1 MDEMDT
7 RRRNPEESP
16 GSPEIAGKQSPS
28 GEEKQ
33 AAIKINELWKIYAA
47 NDIDLDVED
56 EDLIK
61 SLDESEESVVAVRNV
76 SLEVNPGEVFIIM
89 GLSGSGKSTLI
100 RCLLRL
106 VEPSNGQVVIN
117 GYDVTA
123 MNKKELTEFRR
134 HQVAMVFQHYGLLPH
149 KSVVENVAF
158 GLKLQGVPKEERRK
172 RAMEALKTVGL
183 EKWANYYPTSLSGGM
198 RQRVGIA
205 RALVVESPV
214 LLMDE
219 PFSGLDPL
227 IRREMQDELVRLQE
241 EMHKTIFFVT
251 HDLDE
256 AMRLGDRM
264 AVMRNGSIVQIG
276 KPAEIFAN
284 PADDYVAR
292 FVQDKRDEIRKA
304 DEQMEKFAQA
314 RAQSEKVVD

>member
-1 MDEMDT
+1 
-7 RRRNPEESP
+7 
-16 GSPEIAGKQSPS
+16 
-28 GEEKQ
+28 
-33 AAIKINELWKIYAA
+33 
-47 NDIDLDVED
+47 
-56 EDLIK
+56 
-61 SLDESEESVVAVRNV
+61 
-76 SLEVNPGEVFIIM
+76 
-89 GLSGSGKSTLI
+89 
-100 RCLLRL
+100 
-106 VEPSNGQVVIN
+106 
-117 GYDVTA
+117 
-123 MNKKELTEFRR
+123 
-134 HQVAMVFQHYGLLPH
+134 
-149 KSVVENVAF
+149 
-158 GLKLQGVPKEERRK
+158 
-172 RAMEALKTVGL
+172 MEALKTVGL
-183 EKWANYYPTSLSGGM
+183 GKWANYYPTSLSGGM

-284 PADDYVAR
+284 PADDYVAH
-292 FVQDKRDEIRKA
+292 FVQDKRDEISKA

>member
-1 MDEMDT
+1 MDS
-7 RRRNPEESP
+7 RQRNPEQDP
-16 GSPEIAGKQSPS
+16 GSTETVVKEHPDTGNRQEPAIEIR
-28 GEEKQ
+28 
-33 AAIKINELWKIYAA
+33 ELWKVYAA
-47 NDIDLDVED
+47 KDIDLDVED
-56 EDLIK
+56 EDLIDSLEK
-61 SLDESEESVVAVRNV
+61 SDESVVAVRDV
-76 SLEVNPGEVFIIM
+76 SFEVNSGEVFIIM

-100 RCLLRL
+100 RCLPRL
-106 VEPSNGQVVIN
+106 VEPSYGTVRVN

-123 MNKKELTEFRR
+123 MKKKELTEFRR
-134 HQVAMVFQHYGLLPH
+134 HQIAMVFQHYGLLPH

-158 GLKLQGVPKEERRK
+158 GLKLQGIPKKERIERARK
-172 RAMEALKTVGL
+172 ALDTVGL
-183 EKWANYYPTSLSGGM
+183 KKWANHFPSALSGGM

-227 IRREMQDELVRLQE
+227 IRREMQDELMRLQD

-264 AVMRNGSIVQIG
+264 AVMRSGSIVQIG

-304 DEQMEKFAQA
+304 DEQMAELAKA
-314 RAQSEKVVD
+314 RAGSDKVVD